1 MASHEHLAILLEG
14 TAAWNEWREKAP
26 NVQADLSGAELVG
39 GDFCW
44 ATLRGVNLS
53 KANLFEANF
62 TDATLRGANL
72 IGANLR
78 KATLVRT
85 NLVDAK
91 LGWANL
97 DESNLQHADLT
108 RTQLVEASLVNA
120 NLGKSRL
127 VGADL
132 RSADLRYARLVD
144 TNLENANLVH
154 CSVYGIAAWNLKL
167 TGALQSDLD
176 ITRADEPTIT
186 VDDLEL
192 AQFIY
197 LLLNNQRIRRVIDT
211 ITSKLVLI
219 LGRFTPERKTLL
231 DAIRRELRNRDY
243 LPVVFDF
250 DKPSTQTTM
259 ETVATLA
266 HMSRFV
272 IADLTDAKSILQE
285 LRGIV
290 PDRPSLPVQPL
301 LLESQ
306 SEPGMI
312 DFFKRYSWFL
322 DIVSYQTPE
331 HLMVDLQQRV
341 IEPAEKEMAR
351 VGGEEPLRNGIQL
364 NDP

>member
-1 MASHEHLAILLEG
+1 MANPEHLAILREG
-14 TAAWNEWREKAP
+14 VAAWNDWRQLTP
-26 NVQADLSGAELVG
+26 NLSLDLSRAELPG
-39 GDFCW
+39 EDFCW
-44 ATLRGVNLS
+44 AALGGVNLNR
-53 KANLFEANF
+53 ANLAGANF
-62 TDATLRGANL
+62 SDATLRGANL
-72 IGANLR
+72 IGANLHR
-78 KATLVRT
+78 ATLSRA

-97 DESNLQHADLT
+97 EESNMQQANLT
-108 RTQLVEASLVNA
+108 RAQLVEASLVNA
-120 NLGKSRL
+120 NLGKAKL
-127 VGADL
+127 VGANL
-132 RSADLRYARLVD
+132 YSADLRYARLVE
-144 TNLENANLVH
+144 TNLQGANLVH
-154 CSVYGIAAWNLKL
+154 CSVYGIAAWNLNL

-176 ITRADEPTIT
+176 ITRTDESTIT

-197 LLLNNQRIRRVIDT
+197 LLLNNERVRRVIDT
-211 ITSKLVLI
+211 ITSKMVLI
-219 LGRFTPERKTLL
+219 LGRFTPTRKALL
-231 DAIRRELRNRDY
+231 DAIRSELRNRDY

-285 LRGIV
+285 LRAIV

-312 DFFKRYSWFL
+312 DFFQRFHWFL
-322 DIVSYQTPE
+322 DVVSYRAPE
-331 HLMVDLQQRV
+331 DLLAELQQRV
-341 IEPAEKEMAR
+341 IEPAEQKWRELSLAR
-351 VGGEEPLRNGIQL
+351 TIIGQQ
-364 NDP
+364 